1 MADHDPFLPNPYGLP
16 APPSGVNRRAF
27 LAMVVAGAAT
37 VAVGCSGSD
46 EAASPGTTASTASTT
61 TAPDIPVPD
70 VPEPFTLG
78 VASGDPTDTAVILWT
93 RLAPEPMA
101 IDGAGGMPAQPA
113 PVGWEMATD
122 EAFTDIV
129 ASGTAVAEPALGHS
143 VHVDATRLS
152 PATDHWYRFT
162 MGEHTSPVGRT
173 RTLPEPGTDVDRFA
187 FAFASC
193 QDWEDGYWTAYP
205 GLVDEDIDA
214 VVFLGDY
221 IYESGPDP
229 TKVRQHVGEEVK
241 DLAGYRNRYGQYKSD
256 SNLQAAHAR
265 FPWIVTW
272 DDHEVDNDYA
282 DDAHDGGDPP
292 ETFLARRAA
301 AYQAYYEHMPLRIDP
316 PDGADLVVY
325 RSVEIGTLATMFVLD
340 TRQYRDDQA
349 CKAEEIG
356 GTASPLCDEA
366 TSPDRTILGTEQRE
380 WLTAGLTS
388 NTARWN
394 ILANQV
400 VFSKLPILG
409 ELFNMDQWDGYSADR
424 DIVLEA
430 MSAAAAP
437 TIVVTGDI
445 HLAGAATV
453 RQDFADESS
462 TPLGVE
468 FVGTSISSSFGE
480 ELYPF
485 VDAIAAE
492 VPWIEY
498 VNPRSRGYCV
508 VTLTPDEARADY
520 RIVASIT
527 EPTSTISTDRSF
539 TVAHDDPRLVEA

>member
-1 MADHDPFLPNPYGLP
+1 MAYAPAMTMLDRRKFLGGT
-16 APPSGVNRRAF
+16 AA
-27 LAMVVAGAAT
+27 VAGALAL
-37 VAVGCSGSD
+37 
-46 EAASPGTTASTASTT
+46 PGMRTGLALPGLTPAEILT
-61 TAPDIPVPD
+61 D
-70 VPEPFTLG
+70 PFTLG
-78 VASGDPTDTAVILWT
+78 VSSGDPLPGSVILWT
-93 RLAPEPMA
+93 RLA
-101 IDGAGGMPAQPA
+101 IDPINGGGMGVDDI
-113 PVGWEMATD
+113 PVQWQVATD
-122 EAFTDIV
+122 DTFATVV
-129 ASGTAVAEPALGHS
+129 ASGTANATADAGHS
-143 VHVDATRLS
+143 VHVDATGLAADTIYR
-152 PATDHWYRFT
+152 YRFQVGT
-162 MGEHTSPVGRT
+162 WTSPVGTT
-173 RTLPEPGTDVDRFA
+173 RTTPPAGSSPSSLRFG
-187 FAFASC
+187 FASC
-193 QDWEDGYWTAYP
+193 QNFTNGYYAAHRH
-205 GLVDEDIDA
+205 LAAEDID
-214 VVFLGDY
+214 VLFFLGDF
-221 IYESGPDP
+221 IYESGGSG
-229 TKVRQHVGEEVK
+229 VRAHTGGECLTLT
-241 DLAGYRNRYGQYKSD
+241 DYRNRYALYMSD
-256 SNLQAAHAR
+256 ADLRSSRAA
-265 FPWIVTW
+265 FPWIVVW

-453 RQDFADESS
+453 RQDFADKSS